1 MYKSWT
7 LVQVLLYTWAF
18 FYVCMA
24 YAYLM
29 YIRIHVRYTG
39 DREVTAVYMYTRV
52 CMYIRDTYTVYVY
65 TYTCALHRG
74 QGSDGR
80 AGAALQQSI
89 SDRSRKYK

>member
-39 DREVTAVYMYTRV
+39 DREVTAELAPLFSRV
-52 CMYIRDTYTVYVY
+52 LATEVKN
-65 TYTCALHRG
+65 
-74 QGSDGR
+74 
-80 AGAALQQSI
+80 I
-89 SDRSRKYK
+89 SQ